1 MVVNCPKYSDV
12 TILCED
18 GKSFYASK
26 VILAARCEVFDG
38 ILYNKMKESHENR
51 IYFPEIKSTAMEAI
65 LNYLYTGSCTVQQ
78 MRNEDVIDIYHAA
91 DYFQLN
97 SLLEYIVRIIGFF
110 LQPSTDSYF
119 TPELLS
125 RALVKLPLS
134 EKNPLVQLLAECISS
149 LPISAIEYNQLTFTA
164 LKFLLTY
171 AREKGRSLATTEYE
185 VFRYIIIHSAHQ
197 VSKKAVEILD
207 NYLPIPNRVNDTR
220 ESNNV
225 SIHNTEYHRFRPQL
239 FEIINPLLEFV
250 DIRRIEGKNP
260 IFETYPETT
269 DPKNLQLSEIN
280 PSDIQTTS
288 VSKLNFIWEQ
298 SACGSDLTVEGE
310 GLIVRALATCKSAQN
325 VRGTI
330 LIENGGKYEWDLI
343 VDKGC
348 KRMYIGICA
357 NEDFSF
363 EEFAGRQS
371 NGWVFSGAGIYWND
385 NSQLKR
391 NETYSQGDKVT
402 VHLDMDEKT
411 LAFSVNDT
419 KYPVATTWKK
429 PPSKVYPIV
438 SLIYPGQIRIQ
449 PH

>member
-1 MVVNCPKYSDV
+1 
-12 TILCED
+12 
-18 GKSFYASK
+18 
-26 VILAARCEVFDG
+26 
-38 ILYNKMKESHENR
+38 
-51 IYFPEIKSTAMEAI
+51 
-65 LNYLYTGSCTVQQ
+65 

-239 FEIINPLLEFV
+239 T
-250 DIRRIEGKNP
+250 IES
-260 IFETYPETT
+260 Y
-269 DPKNLQLSEIN
+269 
-280 PSDIQTTS
+280 
-288 VSKLNFIWEQ
+288 
-298 SACGSDLTVEGE
+298 
-310 GLIVRALATCKSAQN
+310 
-325 VRGTI
+325 
-330 LIENGGKYEWDLI
+330 
-343 VDKGC
+343 
-348 KRMYIGICA
+348 YI
-357 NEDFSF
+357 
-363 EEFAGRQS
+363 
-371 NGWVFSGAGIYWND
+371 
-385 NSQLKR
+385 
-391 NETYSQGDKVT
+391 
-402 VHLDMDEKT
+402 
-411 LAFSVNDT
+411 
-419 KYPVATTWKK
+419 
-429 PPSKVYPIV
+429 
-438 SLIYPGQIRIQ
+438 
-449 PH
+449 